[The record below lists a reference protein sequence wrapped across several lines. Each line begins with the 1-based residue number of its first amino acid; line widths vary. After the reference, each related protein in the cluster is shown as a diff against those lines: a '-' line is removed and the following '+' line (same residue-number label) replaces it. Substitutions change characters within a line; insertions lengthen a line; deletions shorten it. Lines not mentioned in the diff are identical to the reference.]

1 MIDILIPAYNAHST
15 IEQTLVSIAA
25 QTYKDLYVTIVDDA
39 STETYDAIVDKFK
52 GLINVRVVR
61 RETNGGPGL
70 VRQQGLD
77 VTNQPYVMY
86 MDADDVL
93 LDNMFID
100 GTLKYMEAN
109 PNCVL
114 VSANFLEEGPNGEL
128 NPHVEDMVWTFGK
141 IYRRVYLQRKGIKF
155 MDTRSNEDTEFNLRV
170 RLMLSGEEFVQFLK
184 DKFVYLWKYK
194 EDSITRKNNA
204 EYSYHHG
211 ITGSLEARMRVMDTP
226 GVNPE
231 AVKMDCVMMV
241 PSFYDQYNS
250 ITNDRPEERGWLE
263 EVFEVQCRY
272 WHNYSKKYFELL
284 SPQEKGFLFNK
295 RDPRHAMH
303 IIPKITFWE
312 FLEMLDSKKLK

>member
-25 QTYKDLYVTIVDDA
+25 QTYKKLRVTIVDDA

-77 VTNQPYVMY
+77 VTNFPYVMY

-100 GTLKYMEAN
+100 GTLKYMDAN
-109 PNCVL
+109 PKCVL

-141 IYRRVYLQRKGIKF
+141 IYRRSYLQKRNIQF

-170 RLMLSGEEFVQFLK
+170 RLLLGDGEFVQFLK

-194 EDSITRKNNA
+194 EDSITRRNNA

-211 ITGSLEARMRVMDTP
+211 ITGALEARMRVMDLKEL
-226 GVNPE
+226 NPE
-231 AVKMDCVMMV
+231 VVKMDAVQM
-241 PSFYDQYNS
+241 PFTFYNQYNS
-250 ITNDRPEERGWLE
+250 ITHDRPEERG
-263 EVFEVQCRY
+263 
-272 WHNYSKKYFELL
+272 
-284 SPQEKGFLFNK
+284 
-295 RDPRHAMH
+295 
-303 IIPKITFWE
+303 
-312 FLEMLDSKKLK
+312 